1 MVSRAVCSCHCCG
14 KKKKKKL
21 HSPQSRNTN
30 GAVFTEATIVLLIFS
45 PPLRCPDGRLSS
57 ECVFL
62 CVSEVVRRRSYYR
75 AATTATVSTIK
86 TAGWSCAQ
94 WSSTQTQARTNSRVG
109 AVRKVQMKIDACINE
124 QNVSFV
130 ITFFVYLRR
139 HIYRAMMVRVI
150 PAPDTHTQSRLA
162 TQLQA
167 SQWGYD

>member
-14 KKKKKKL
+14 KKKKKSCTHPRVETQMELFSLKPP
-21 HSPQSRNTN
+21 SSSSS
-30 GAVFTEATIVLLIFS
+30 S
-45 PPLRCPDGRLSS
+45 PPPPVSRWTTQLR
-57 ECVFL
+57 V
-62 CVSEVVRRRSYYR
+62 CVSVCFWGRSPPIILQSSDYSDRVHHQNSRVVMC
-75 AATTATVSTIK
+75 TVK
-86 TAGWSCAQ
+86 LY
-94 WSSTQTQARTNSRVG
+94 TQARTNSRVG

-150 PAPDTHTQSRLA
+150 PAPDRHTLSRLA
-162 TQLQA
+162 TQWQA